1 MSKSALETL
10 RQVNAHLRWA
20 LTHFRPEQSHCLTIQ
35 PQDFSDLLAQLLQG
49 AECLRNLSAHA
60 EDDPEMER
68 ESSEYRGNL
77 ENLRQFLPDLHGR
90 LLAEKT
96 RLENAQMHVAAA
108 MAWARG
114 SKKVLWSVYQLPGV
128 Y

>member
-20 LTHFRPEQSHCLTIQ
+20 LTHFRPEQNHCLTIK

-49 AECLRNLSAHA
+49 ADCLRNLPTHAHDA
-60 EDDPEMER
+60 PEMES

-77 ENLRQFLPDLHGR
+77 ERLKQFLPDIHGR

-96 RLENAQMHVAAA
+96 RLENAQMHVSAAL
-108 MAWARG
+108 AWARA
-114 SKKVLWSVYQLPGV
+114 SKKSL
-128 Y
+128 